1 MELAKFHMRMTFKT
15 YNNIKMILHRLKNL
29 FMKNANKQPNK
40 NPNQQIDPANLIIPS
55 VPVSNKP
62 KFKFDIDVYEI
73 DDSSRAP
80 ERFTDVEAESA
91 ESLAAIYAT
100 CNQRIKVLR
109 KTPIEPLAPVES
121 PAPIVE
127 AHPRPPFQPN
137 QTITVSNDVP
147 TKPIEPKYVTA
158 FGIKLKIIGDE
169 VYQKQWVRVSEDE
182 AQGIRLIIDKTNK
195 LVNLEGKHFELEKWI
210 KIEDAVKQTK

>member
-15 YNNIKMILHRLKNL
+15 YNNIKMIVHRLKNL

-62 KFKFDIDVYEI
+62 KFKFDIDVYEVE
-73 DDSSRAP
+73 DSSRAP

-109 KTPIEPLAPVES
+109 KTPIETPAPVES

-127 AHPRPPFQPN
+127 ACPRPSFQPN
-137 QTITVSNDVP
+137 QTIAVSNDVP

-210 KIEDAVKQTK
+210 KIEDTLKTN

>member
-1 MELAKFHMRMTFKT
+1 MS
-15 YNNIKMILHRLKNL
+15 LHRLKNL

-109 KTPIEPLAPVES
+109 KVPIDDAPPVAQMHNSEITPNTSVQPEQSAP
-121 PAPIVE
+121 P
-127 AHPRPPFQPN
+127 
-137 QTITVSNDVP
+137 
-147 TKPIEPKYVTA
+147 KPIEPKYVTA
-158 FGIKLKIIGDE
+158 SVEPKYVTVSGIKMKIIGDE
-169 VYQKQWVRVSEDE
+169 VYQKQWIRASADE
-182 AQGIRLIIDKTNK
+182 SKGIRLIIDKTNK
-195 LVNLEGKHFELEKWI
+195 LVNLEGKHFEIEKWI
-210 KIEDAVKQTK
+210 KIEEITE

>member
-1 MELAKFHMRMTFKT
+1 
-15 YNNIKMILHRLKNL
+15 
-29 FMKNANKQPNK
+29 MKNANKQPNK
-40 NPNQQIDPANLIIPS
+40 NLNQQIDPANLIIPS

-109 KTPIEPLAPVES
+109 KTPIETPVPVES

-127 AHPRPPFQPN
+127 AQPRPPFQPN
-137 QTITVSNDVP
+137 QTITMFNDVP
-147 TKPIEPKYVTA
+147 AKLIEPKYVTVS
-158 FGIKLKIIGDE
+158 GIKMKIMGDE
-169 VYQKQWVRVSEDE
+169 VYQKQWIRATEDE
-182 AQGIRLIIDKTNK
+182 SKGIRLIIDKTNK

-210 KIEDAVKQTK
+210 KIEEITE

>member
-1 MELAKFHMRMTFKT
+1 
-15 YNNIKMILHRLKNL
+15 MILHRLKNL
-29 FMKNANKQPNK
+29 FMKNTNKQPNK
-40 NPNQQIDPANLIIPS
+40 KPNHQIDPANLIIPS

-109 KTPIEPLAPVES
+109 KTPIETPAPDET

-127 AHPRPPFQPN
+127 AHSRPSLQLNQPIQPRPPLQYN
-137 QTITVSNDVP
+137 QNVTAS
-147 TKPIEPKYVTA
+147 IEPKYVTVS
-158 FGIKLKIIGDE
+158 GIKMKIIGDE
-169 VYQKQWVRVSEDE
+169 VYQKQWIRASADE
-182 AQGIRLIIDKTNK
+182 SKGIRLIIDKTNK
-195 LVNLEGKHFELEKWI
+195 LVNLEGKHFEIEKWI
-210 KIEDAVKQTK
+210 KIEEITE